1 MASTKKRTTAGRAPK
16 ATAESQ
22 FTLVL
27 EDLRGQFK
35 VFGEALEGLREHIDR
50 RFEQVDKR
58 FEQVDRRF
66 ELADKRFDSIERQLG
81 LLTDAVR
88 THSKELQGIVT
99 RLDDHDRRIGKL
111 EGAAE

>member
-1 MASTKKRTTAGRAPK
+1 MQLVMASAKKRRTTARAPK
-16 ATAESQ
+16 PTAESQ

-35 VFGEALEGLREHIDR
+35 AFGEALRGLS
-50 RFEQVDKR
+50 
-58 FEQVDRRF
+58 EQVDRRF
-66 ELADKRFDSIERQLG
+66 EAADKRFDSIERQLG

-88 THSKELQGIVT
+88 THSKALQSIET
-99 RLDDHDRRIGKL
+99 RLDEHEARIDKL